1 MMKAENKDDENLATV
16 ISIVLF
22 FIFGFLAM
30 IAVYVAET
38 MSFVERSTFVVIACF
53 FGWPSFFAS
62 PSTRLTVMSWLPLS
76 W

>member
-16 ISIVLF
+16 VSIVLF

-53 FGWPSFFAS
+53 LVGFPFALHH
-62 PSTRLTVMSWLPLS
+62 RRV
-76 W
+76 